1 MILSVLYIQ
10 ERIAHFNSLI
20 FRGELP
26 PIPVKLVRA
35 RTFLG
40 KIQYKRIRKPFA
52 RGYAYRDYLMK
63 ISVLHDFDETLL
75 DNVVVHEMI
84 HYYIA
89 YNGIKDSSAH
99 GEMFCKMMNEI
110 NIRYGLQICISHRF
124 APSERQPDL
133 RVREHVVC
141 VSRMASGEYGITVC
155 SRVCAPK
162 IRRDLPRYYRPA
174 DMRWYVTNNPFF
186 NKYPH
191 SRSAK
196 IYKITEEELQS
207 VGLLGEHGSK
217 V

>member
-1 MILSVLYIQ
+1 MTLSVDCIQ
-10 ERIAHFNSLI
+10 ERVTHFNRLI

-40 KIQYKRIRKPFA
+40 KLQYRRTKKPFA
-52 RGYAYRDYLMK
+52 RGYTYSGFLMK
-63 ISVLHDFDETLL
+63 ISVSHEFDEALL

-89 YNGIKDSSAH
+89 YNGIKDNSAH
-99 GEMFCKMMNEI
+99 GEMFRRMMNEI
-110 NIRYGLQICISHRF
+110 NARYGLQIRISHRF
-124 APSERQPDL
+124 TPSERQQDL

-141 VSRMASGEYGITVC
+141 VSRMDSGEYGITVC
-155 SRVCAPK
+155 SRTCAPK
-162 IRRDLPRYYRPA
+162 IKRELSRYFRLV
-174 DMRWYVTNNPFF
+174 DMRWYVTTSPFF

-196 IYKITEEELQS
+196 IYKITEEELRS
-207 VGLLGEHGSK
+207 VGLLT
-217 V
+217 